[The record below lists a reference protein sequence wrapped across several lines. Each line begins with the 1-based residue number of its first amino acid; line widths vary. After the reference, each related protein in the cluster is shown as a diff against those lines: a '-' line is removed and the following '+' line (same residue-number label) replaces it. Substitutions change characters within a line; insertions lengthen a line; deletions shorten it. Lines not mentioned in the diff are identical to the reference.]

1 MSDRH
6 PAAVPPPLPTQGRP
20 GGRRPTLAKVLGP
33 AAGVALVL
41 GLGALALRYSR
52 QAVQPPRAIS
62 GATVS
67 APAEPA
73 PFRPEVESRN
83 FLVAEASGR
92 VEVLRSEAWVLIKPG
107 DVLTKDD
114 VVRTGVGRALLKLSG
129 ASEVE
134 LRERV
139 EIRLDSIS
147 NAGASLDLRRGKVL
161 AHVGRAG
168 NNLAIT
174 AANTR
179 TANAGGLPARFVVTA
194 DEKGRVAVAATEGS
208 AQVRAAGRVVT
219 VPAGAQTRVEP
230 GRPPIDPERIPEDVL
245 LTVTW
250 PGGERH
256 EERLPIAGTV
266 APGSQVRVNGAPAA
280 PDGAGRFIASVPI
293 HDGPNPVEIVVDDV
307 AGRSRRERREIQ
319 KVSEAPP
326 LAPVP
331 TNLWNGR

>member
-1 MSDRH
+1 MTDRH
-6 PAAVPPPLPTQGRP
+6 PAAMPPSLPSRGRS
-20 GGRRPTLAKVLGP
+20 GARRSTLGRVLGP
-33 AAGVALVL
+33 AAGVTLML
-41 GLGALALRYSR
+41 GLGVLALRYSR
-52 QAVQPPRAIS
+52 QAAQPPRAI
-62 GATVS
+62 GRATAS
-67 APAEPA
+67 RPAEPA

-92 VEVLRSEAWVLIKPG
+92 VEALRGDDWVLIKPG

-168 NNLAIT
+168 DNLAIT

-194 DEKGRVAVAATEGS
+194 DDKGRVAVAATEGS
-208 AQVRAAGRVVT
+208 ASVQAAGRVVT
-219 VPAGAQTRVEP
+219 VTAGAQTRVEP
-230 GRPPIDPERIPEDVL
+230 GRPPIDPERIPEDIL

-256 EERLPIAGTV
+256 EERLPIAGYV
-266 APGSQVRVNGAPAA
+266 APGSQVRVNGAPTAL
-280 PDGAGRFIASVPI
+280 DGAGRFIASVPI
-293 HDGPNPVEIVVDDV
+293 HGGPNAIEVVVDDV
-307 AGRSRRERREIQ
+307 AGRSKRERREIR
-319 KVSEAPP
+319 KIAEAPP
-326 LAPVP
+326 LAPVR

>member
-6 PAAVPPPLPTQGRP
+6 PAAMPPPLPTRGP
-20 GGRRPTLAKVLGP
+20 PGRRRSTLAKVLGP
-33 AAGVALVL
+33 ATGVALVL
-41 GLGALALRYSR
+41 GLGALALQYSR
-52 QAVQPPRAIS
+52 QAAQPPRAS
-62 GATVS
+62 SRGTAQP
-67 APAEPA
+67 PAEPL
-73 PFRPEVESRN
+73 FRPEVESRN

-92 VEVLRSEAWVLIKPG
+92 VEVLRSDAWVLIKPG

-129 ASEVE
+129 ASEVD
-134 LRERV
+134 LRDRV

-168 NNLAIT
+168 DNLAIT
-174 AANTR
+174 AAHTR
-179 TANAGGLPARFVVTA
+179 TANAGSLPARFVVTA

-208 AQVRAAGRVVT
+208 AQVQAAGRVVT

-256 EERLPIAGTV
+256 EEKLPIAGSV
-266 APGSQVRVNGAPAA
+266 APGSQVRVNGAPTA
-280 PDGAGRFIASVPI
+280 PDGAGRFMASVPI
-293 HDGPNPVEIVVDDV
+293 HNGPNPIEVVVDDV
-307 AGRSRRERREIQ
+307 AGRSRRERREIR
-319 KVSEAPP
+319 KISEAPP

>member
-1 MSDRH
+1 MSDRRPSAAPPSL
-6 PAAVPPPLPTQGRP
+6 PARVQP
-20 GGRRPTLAKVLGP
+20 GGRRSTLTRVLGP
-33 AAGVALVL
+33 AVGAALVL
-41 GLGALALRYSR
+41 GLGALALQYSR
-52 QAVQPPRAIS
+52 QAVQPPRAIVR
-62 GATVS
+62 GTV
-67 APAEPA
+67 PVDPA

-92 VEVLRSEAWVLIKPG
+92 VEVLRGEAWALIKPG

-134 LRERV
+134 LRDRV

-161 AHVGRAG
+161 AHVGRVG
-168 NNLAIT
+168 DNLAIT
-174 AANTR
+174 AAHTR

-194 DEKGRVAVAATEGS
+194 DEKGRVAVAATEGA
-208 AQVRAAGRVVT
+208 AQVQAAGRVVT
-219 VPAGAQTRVEP
+219 VPAGAHTRVEP
-230 GRPPIDPERIPEDVL
+230 GRAPLDPEQIPQDIL
-245 LTVTW
+245 LTVIW

-256 EERLPIAGTV
+256 EERLPIAGSV

-280 PDGAGRFIASVPI
+280 PDLTGRFVASVPI
-293 HDGPNPVEIVVDDV
+293 HNGPNPIEVVVDDV
-307 AGRSRRERREIQ
+307 AGRSRRERREIR
-319 KVSEAPP
+319 KISDAPP

>member
-6 PAAVPPPLPTQGRP
+6 PAAMPPPLPPRGRP
-20 GGRRPTLAKVLGP
+20 GGRRSALTRVLGP
-33 AAGVALVL
+33 AAGVTLVL

-52 QAVQPPRAIS
+52 QAAQAPRAI
-62 GATVS
+62 GRGTAS
-67 APAEPA
+67 APAEPV

-92 VEVLRSEAWVLIKPG
+92 VEAMRGDAWVLIKPG

-134 LRERV
+134 LRDRV

-168 NNLAIT
+168 DNLAIT
-174 AANTR
+174 AAHTR

-208 AQVRAAGRVVT
+208 AQVEAAGRLVT
-219 VPAGAQTRVEP
+219 VGAGAQTRVEP
-230 GRPPIDPERIPEDVL
+230 GRPPSDPERIPEDIL

-256 EERLPIAGTV
+256 EERLPISGSV
-266 APGSQVRVNGAPAA
+266 APGSQVRVNGAPAV
-280 PDGAGRFIASVPI
+280 PDGAGRFISSVPL
-293 HDGPNPVEIVVDDV
+293 HNGPNPIEVVVDDV
-307 AGRSRRERREIQ
+307 AGRSRRERREIR
-319 KVSEAPP
+319 KITEALP